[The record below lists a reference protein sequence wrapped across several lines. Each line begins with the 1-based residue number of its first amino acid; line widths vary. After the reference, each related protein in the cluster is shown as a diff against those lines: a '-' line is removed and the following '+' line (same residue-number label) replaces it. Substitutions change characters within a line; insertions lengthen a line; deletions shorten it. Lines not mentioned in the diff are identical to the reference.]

1 LEACKSGKSLGKL
14 KKNVHF
20 YLDCDTITIAKRHKA
35 QLVFRRNLVMNKS
48 ELISEVASKTALPKK
63 DAEKAV
69 NAFIDTVKEAI
80 AKKDKVQLIGFG
92 TFEARVR
99 EARTGK
105 NPRTH
110 EPIKIP
116 KATVPAFKAGKAF
129 KDAVN
134 K

>member
-1 LEACKSGKSLGKL
+1 
-14 KKNVHF
+14 
-20 YLDCDTITIAKRHKA
+20 
-35 QLVFRRNLVMNKS
+35 MNKS

-69 NAFIDTVKEAI
+69 NAFIDTVEAV
-80 AKKDKVQLIGFG
+80 ANKDKVQLIGFG

-99 EARTGK
+99 NARNGK
-105 NPRTH
+105 NPRTG
-110 EPIKIP
+110 ETIKI
-116 KATVPAFKAGKAF
+116 AEANVPAFKAGKAF

>member
-1 LEACKSGKSLGKL
+1 
-14 KKNVHF
+14 
-20 YLDCDTITIAKRHKA
+20 
-35 QLVFRRNLVMNKS
+35 MNKT

-63 DAEKAV
+63 DV
-69 NAFIDTVKEAI
+69 NAFIDTVKAAI

>member
-1 LEACKSGKSLGKL
+1 
-14 KKNVHF
+14 
-20 YLDCDTITIAKRHKA
+20 
-35 QLVFRRNLVMNKS
+35 MNKS

-69 NAFIDTVKEAI
+69 NAFIDTVKAAI

-105 NPRTH
+105 NPRTG
-110 EPIKIP
+110 EILE
-116 KATVPAFKAGKAF
+116 VPASRAVKFKVGAEF
-129 KDAVN
+129 KKKVN
-134 K
+134 A

>member
-1 LEACKSGKSLGKL
+1 
-14 KKNVHF
+14 
-20 YLDCDTITIAKRHKA
+20 
-35 QLVFRRNLVMNKS
+35 MNKS
-48 ELISEVASKTALPKK
+48 ELISEVASKTAMPKK
-63 DAEKAV
+63 DAEKVV

-80 AKKDKVQLIGFG
+80 AQKDKVQLIGFG

-99 EARTGK
+99 KARNGK
-105 NPRTH
+105 NPRTG
-110 EPIKIP
+110 ETIKIK

>member
-1 LEACKSGKSLGKL
+1 
-14 KKNVHF
+14 
-20 YLDCDTITIAKRHKA
+20 
-35 QLVFRRNLVMNKS
+35 MNKS
-48 ELISEVASKTALPKK
+48 ELISEVASKTAMPKK

-80 AKKDKVQLIGFG
+80 AQKDKVQLIGFG

-99 EARTGK
+99 KARTGE
-105 NPRTH
+105 T
-110 EPIKIP
+110 IKIK

>member
-1 LEACKSGKSLGKL
+1 MNKTELIGCVAEKSGL
-14 KKNVHF
+14 
-20 YLDCDTITIAKRHKA
+20 A
-35 QLVFRRNLVMNKS
+35 
-48 ELISEVASKTALPKK
+48 KK

-69 NAFIDTVKEAI
+69 NAVLDAVVETLKAGE
-80 AKKDKVQLIGFG
+80 KVQLVGFG

-99 EARTGK
+99 KARNGK
-105 NPRTH
+105 NPRTG
-110 EPIKIP
+110 ETIKIK

>member
-1 LEACKSGKSLGKL
+1 M
-14 KKNVHF
+14 HF
-20 YLDCDTITIAKRHKA
+20 HTVCDTITVAKAPKGA
-35 QLVFRRNLVMNKS
+35 ISIEEDLLMNKS
-48 ELISEVASKTALPKK
+48 ELIS
-63 DAEKAV
+63 EKAV

-80 AKKDKVQLIGFG
+80 AQKDKVQLIGFG

-99 EARTGK
+99 KARNGK
-105 NPRTH
+105 NPRTG
-110 EPIKIP
+110 ETIKIK

>member
-1 LEACKSGKSLGKL
+1 
-14 KKNVHF
+14 
-20 YLDCDTITIAKRHKA
+20 
-35 QLVFRRNLVMNKS
+35 MNKS
-48 ELISEVASKTALPKK
+48 ELISEVASKTAMPKK

-80 AKKDKVQLIGFG
+80 AQKDKFQLIGFG
-92 TFEARVR
+92 TYEARVR
-99 EARTGK
+99 KARTRK
-105 NPRTH
+105 NPRTG
-110 EPIKIP
+110 ETIKIK